1 MKLINFFIG
10 RAKSFIPAFQGLI
23 YILKNEKNTWIHLS
37 ASVVAIILI
46 ILFEMNYIE
55 MLFFISAI
63 SIVWISEIFN
73 SVIEYTLDFIHPGND
88 PKIKI
93 IKDISAAGVLLSAIY
108 ALLVAIIIL
117 LSKLKEF

>member
-46 ILFEMNYIE
+46 ILFELNYIE